1 MEFLSREFTRTEKIL
16 IIFLSVLLMAL
27 MYYRFLYRPVKQ
39 EIEQC
44 NAQRDA
50 MRMELTQ
57 VQNRLSQL
65 KRMREELDR
74 LGRIGYTSRMPSYNS
89 SEIEISFL
97 NDVLANADQFSISF
111 SNVTRNNDQIR
122 RNFSLRFTTSSYRD
136 AEEILTEL
144 TTGENRCLL
153 GDMRLS
159 SSTDGAASVNVTA
172 TFFET
177 LVGGTPDK
185 GLPSQTDR

>member
-1 MEFLSREFTRTEKIL
+1 MDFLSREFTRTEKIL
-16 IIFLSVLLMAL
+16 IVFLSILLCAL
-27 MYYRFLYRPVKQ
+27 IYYRFLYRPVKQ

-50 MRMELTQ
+50 MRTELAQ
-57 VQNRLSQL
+57 VQTRLSQL
-65 KRMREELDR
+65 KRMQEELDR
-74 LGRIGYTSRMPSYNS
+74 LGRIGYTSRMPSYNI
-89 SEIEISFL
+89 SETEISFL
-97 NDVLANADQFSISF
+97 NDILADTEQFSISF
-111 SNVTRNNDQIR
+111 ANVTRNNDQIR
-122 RNFSLRFTTSSYRD
+122 RNFSLRFITSGYQK
-136 AEEILTEL
+136 AEDILTGL

-153 GDMRLS
+153 GDLRFS
-159 SSTDGAASVNVTA
+159 YSDSGEASVNVTA

>member
-57 VQNRLSQL
+57 VQNRLSQ
-65 KRMREELDR
+65 
-74 LGRIGYTSRMPSYNS
+74 
-89 SEIEISFL
+89 
-97 NDVLANADQFSISF
+97 
-111 SNVTRNNDQIR
+111 
-122 RNFSLRFTTSSYRD
+122 
-136 AEEILTEL
+136 
-144 TTGENRCLL
+144 
-153 GDMRLS
+153 
-159 SSTDGAASVNVTA
+159 
-172 TFFET
+172 
-177 LVGGTPDK
+177 
-185 GLPSQTDR
+185 